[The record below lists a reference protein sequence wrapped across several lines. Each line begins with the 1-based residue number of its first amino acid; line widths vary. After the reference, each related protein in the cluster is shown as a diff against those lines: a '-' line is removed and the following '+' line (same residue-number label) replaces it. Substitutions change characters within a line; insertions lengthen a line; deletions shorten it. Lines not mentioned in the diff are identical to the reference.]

1 MYSVLLNKK
10 SSKYYER
17 LSDNTALKVNKAI
30 EKICYNPFRGF
41 HIKKLVGKLEGKY
54 RYEVGD
60 LRIVYTVDEN
70 KKIVF
75 VEAIG
80 PRGDIYK

>member
-1 MYSVLLNKK
+1 MYSILLNKK
-10 SSKYYER
+10 SSKYYEH
-17 LSDNTALKVNKAI
+17 LSDNTAVKVNKAI
-30 EKICYNPFRGF
+30 EKICNNPFRGS
-41 HIKKLVGKLEGKY
+41 HIKKLAGKLGGKY

-60 LRIVYTVDEN
+60 LRIVYSVDEN

-80 PRGDIYK
+80 QRGDIYK

>member
-1 MYSVLLNKK
+1 MYSILINKK

-17 LSDNTALKVNKAI
+17 LSDNTALKVNKAL
-30 EKICYNPFRGF
+30 EKICSNPFRGF

-54 RYEVGD
+54 RYEMGD
-60 LRIVYTVDEN
+60 LRIVYSVDEN

-80 PRGDIYK
+80 PRGDVYK

>member
-17 LSDNTALKVNKAI
+17 LSNNAAVKVNKAI
-30 EKICYNPFRGF
+30 EKICNNPFRGF

-70 KKIVF
+70 KKMVF
-75 VEAIG
+75 IEAIG

>member
-17 LSDNTALKVNKAI
+17 LSDNTAVKVNKAI
-30 EKICYNPFRGF
+30 EKICNTPFRGS
-41 HIKKLVGKLEGKY
+41 HIKKLVGKLGGKY
-54 RYEVGD
+54 RYEIGD
-60 LRIVYTVDEN
+60 LRIVYSVDEN

-75 VEAIG
+75 IEAIG